1 MLFVEY
7 DEILIFANFVPT
19 VHVDASKGV
28 HADPSACTMGFG
40 DISHLGICAEVLN
53 WKAQPFLA
61 EEQLRL

>member
-53 WKAQPFLA
+53 
-61 EEQLRL
+61 